1 MKKPAGNHG
10 DRSQQ
15 LATARRVEGLTGI
28 GHEEPFW
35 SGGNVL
41 YLVLGGDYMSE
52 HKRQNSSKRNT

>member
-1 MKKPAGNHG
+1 M
-10 DRSQQ
+10 
-15 LATARRVEGLTGI
+15 EGLTGI

-52 HKRQNSSKRNT
+52 HKVKTHQNGTLKIDAFYPM